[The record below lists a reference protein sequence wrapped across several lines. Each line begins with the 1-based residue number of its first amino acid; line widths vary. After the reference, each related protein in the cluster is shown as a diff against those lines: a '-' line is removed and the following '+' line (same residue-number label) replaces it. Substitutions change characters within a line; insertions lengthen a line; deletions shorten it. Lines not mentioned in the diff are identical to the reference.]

1 MSVVEAVTAV
11 DAAVATIA
19 ALDFTQC
26 PDRDVRDGL
35 AAIVQTHNRLMAQV
49 TRLIGEF
56 DRRELCHADTQRST
70 KAWLKA
76 FTRLGGAQAHGM
88 IKSVATLKLLPSLD
102 AAFESGDTSF
112 DTVNQIRLLQDKEPD
127 ELLKAAE
134 PILTALATQGDPDE
148 MRTATHHLQHRVHE
162 PDPDDPEA
170 AAREHEKEFAKR
182 QLTCTRLG
190 PHWRISGQ
198 LDAETGTA
206 LHAVLQGLMAAPK
219 PEEVRTVAQ
228 RRHDAFA
235 DLLNRMMREGQA
247 GSTSA
252 GRTQLG
258 LLVPWAL
265 MQELLR
271 RRHAAP
277 YRAAGSESAPHGAAT
292 VDVAE
297 SDAVVTTSEPDE
309 PSDASDPA
317 NTTSTGS
324 TSGEP
329 LAPSA
334 LGGPA
339 VNGAALAGL
348 DLDDLRRKQGPPPS
362 MSDFGTE
369 PAYLQGYGPIPHA
382 MAERLACDADI
393 YRILL
398 APDGQPMDVGRT
410 RRLPPPW
417 IRKAL
422 NYRDR
427 GCRWPGCDTEV
438 PYTDAH
444 HYRHWTP
451 HNGNT
456 SVDNLILLCRY
467 HHMRVHEGHWDLQ
480 FDPATSQIV
489 VTRPDGT
496 PYELGPTEPWNS
508 ANTRRDAPPPP
519 STPSAQLDD

>member
-1 MSVVEAVTAV
+1 MGVVEVVAAV
-11 DAAVATIA
+11 DAAVDSLA
-19 ALDFTQC
+19 ALDFTEC
-26 PDRDVRDGL
+26 PDRDVRDGV
-35 AAIVQTHNRLMAQV
+35 AAIVRAHNRLMAQA

-56 DRRELCHADTQRST
+56 DRRELCHADAQRST

-76 FTRLGGAQAHGM
+76 FTRLGGAQAHGL

-102 AAFESGDTSF
+102 AAFENGDTSF

-127 ELLKAAE
+127 GLLKAAE
-134 PILTALATQGDPDE
+134 PILTGLATQGDPDE
-148 MRTATHHLQHRVHE
+148 MRLATHHLQNRVHE

-170 AAREHEKEFAKR
+170 SAREHEKEFAKR

-198 LDAETGTA
+198 LDAETGAA
-206 LHAVLQGLMAAPK
+206 LHAVLQGLMSAPK
-219 PEEVRTVAQ
+219 PDELRSMAQ
-228 RRHDAFA
+228 RRHDALA
-235 DLLNRMMREGQA
+235 DLLNYAMRNGKA
-247 GSTSA
+247 GKTSA

-258 LLVPWAL
+258 VLVPWAL
-265 MQELLR
+265 MQEILR
-271 RRHAAP
+271 RRHANSDGTEASDVVAR
-277 YRAAGSESAPHGAAT
+277 RAEAG
-292 VDVAE
+292 
-297 SDAVVTTSEPDE
+297 EPD
-309 PSDASDPA
+309 DASGAVAAADSA
-317 NTTSTGS
+317 GETST
-324 TSGEP
+324 TMPARGEP

-339 VNGAALAGL
+339 VNEAVLAGL
-348 DLDDLRRKQGPPPS
+348 DLNDLRRKEGPPPS

-369 PAYLQGYGPIPHA
+369 PAYLQGYGAISHA
-382 MAERLACDADI
+382 MAERLACDAEI

-410 RRLPPPW
+410 HRIPPPW

-451 HNGNT
+451 HNGTT

-480 FDPATSQIV
+480 FDPATGQV
-489 VTRPDGT
+489 TVTRPDGS
-496 PYELGPTEPWNS
+496 PYELAPTEPWDS
-508 ANTRRDAPPPP
+508 ANTRRDAPP
-519 STPSAQLDD
+519 AQPES